1 MVIVGVLYLVFEDFV
16 LADFTWQSQH
26 SPPRNNVSRILV
38 GIQIGL
44 TALAIVVTRSSAL
57 SMQAKKGLP
66 PGNQIL
72 GWIVLGRFRNQ
83 SQVRRY

>member
-16 LADFTWQSQH
+16 LADFTWQSQQ